1 MKLQEI
7 TDGPRSLPAVDGSW
21 SSARLSRSMVAD
33 YKPFTFVDGPGVR
46 CALYVS
52 GCPFRCVG
60 CYNQVAQSFRYGNL
74 YTQELEDRILEDLAK
89 PYVAG
94 LSLLGGEPLLNTSV
108 CLQLVR
114 KVRERLPTK
123 TVWAWTGYTW
133 EQLQASM
140 SAGRE
145 DQLELLRHLDV
156 LVDGPFIQSRYSSN
170 LAFRGSS
177 NQRIIDV
184 PASLDAGEPIKLVGY
199 RQ

>member
-1 MKLQEI
+1 
-7 TDGPRSLPAVDGSW
+7 
-21 SSARLSRSMVAD
+21 MVAD

-156 LVDGPFIQSRYSSN
+156 LVDGPFIQSHYSSN

-184 PASLDAGEPIKLVGY
+184 PASLDAGEPVTL
-199 RQ
+199 RLD